1 VNGSGRHLDL
11 LNGGRR
17 QLALLNGRR
26 WGLPRFN
33 GRRWGLAR
41 LREGCRVPKT
51 VLNSGQWRRRRRVC
65 VNGGQSSVWHGSPRR
80 LALKP
85 GRLAFPAVHGQLLS
99 AGGHG
104 SPRPRRTAAPAGNEA
119 SRAPPRGETEGASG
133 FGAIQGTKGWG
144 AGGFFAKKPMR
155 LNGWRAVLCKM
166 AGAQSVAFRWR
177 SGAPDL
183 SFHSLHRWGGFHLIR
198 SLHRYI

>member
-119 SRAPPRGETEGASG
+119 SRAPPRGETNRRGWLWCEEGMG
-133 FGAIQGTKGWG
+133 HQGVFREKTYEAQGV
-144 AGGFFAKKPMR
+144 AGGFVQ
-155 LNGWRAVLCKM
+155 NG
-166 AGAQSVAFRWR
+166 R
-177 SGAPDL
+177 S
-183 SFHSLHRWGGFHLIR
+183 SIR
-198 SLHRYI
+198 GL